1 MKFIFEIIEI
11 KYRIE
16 KYRLEN
22 GAKFDDFLKKL
33 WQKKLSFAKNLIADN
48 FNKKLVI
55 LAIILLSILW
65 RSSLD
70 IGSLSAYNLFDDL
83 KITNNSEILGY
94 NNLKLLK
101 LLAISC
107 NFFANI
113 FAINP
118 IFLAE
123 ITINFIGV
131 ISLIFCNHIL
141 KNTDNITKNLLLILL
156 AITYFLP
163 FENLQKN
170 DFFTDLSIILA
181 LIFPVIA
188 YLYVGQNNLTILE
201 KFIFAL
207 ILAILILQN
216 IYFLILIPILNYD
229 FFINPKK
236 NYQNICLQILVLFA
250 LAIDLAIIKYFLN
263 LWFAKNNLSFVD
275 LLKIYQNSF
284 LSNFYNSFESLK
296 IIGFHKLYYDFLA
309 FILIYLL
316 AFWAFFWV
324 NLASFNKNI
333 LALICSLIL
342 VYFAQNF
349 DNKIAI
355 LLQSLMI
362 ISIILN
368 LKFYH
373 QNIVKKFYKYWFLF
387 FIFFISSLYSHD
399 FKMLAIHLIFWS
411 LPLIFLIVFFNNFRH
426 KILFYENFFIS
437 IFIVISSIFCF
448 FLEIIEMKL
457 FFISTFLVGIWT
469 VYYLTKIIDIN
480 ERLKK
485 LFHFVLALILVFAL
499 SDIFRN
505 YLIGV
510 GIIGGS
516 NQNNQALAQNIF
528 QKTNLAKNS
537 NEQIL
542 QISPNFKDL
551 FPSTN
556 YFPKNINNLQ
566 LNILNNSDIILI
578 NNLQIQQSWFTIL
591 RKYQSNFLSNFIDN
605 FVKEIQ
611 NPQQKFI
618 IFFNND
624 ICNIGLVE
632 FLLRDEKFKENFLK
646 NFQYYDNY
654 SSIFVNDTFKTKP
667 LQENLSNQE
676 FELITQIHNIKS
688 EFWQMPKFE
697 IFIKNN

>member
-1 MKFIFEIIEI
+1 
-11 KYRIE
+11 
-16 KYRLEN
+16 
-22 GAKFDDFLKKL
+22 
-33 WQKKLSFAKNLIADN
+33 
-48 FNKKLVI
+48 
-55 LAIILLSILW
+55 
-65 RSSLD
+65 
-70 IGSLSAYNLFDDL
+70 
-83 KITNNSEILGY
+83 
-94 NNLKLLK
+94 
-101 LLAISC
+101 
-107 NFFANI
+107 
-113 FAINP
+113 
-118 IFLAE
+118 
-123 ITINFIGV
+123 
-131 ISLIFCNHIL
+131 
-141 KNTDNITKNLLLILL
+141 
-156 AITYFLP
+156 
-163 FENLQKN
+163 
-170 DFFTDLSIILA
+170 
-181 LIFPVIA
+181 
-188 YLYVGQNNLTILE
+188 
-201 KFIFAL
+201 
-207 ILAILILQN
+207 
-216 IYFLILIPILNYD
+216 
-229 FFINPKK
+229 
-236 NYQNICLQILVLFA
+236 
-250 LAIDLAIIKYFLN
+250 
-263 LWFAKNNLSFVD
+263 
-275 LLKIYQNSF
+275 
-284 LSNFYNSFESLK
+284 
-296 IIGFHKLYYDFLA
+296 
-309 FILIYLL
+309 
-316 AFWAFFWV
+316 
-324 NLASFNKNI
+324 
-333 LALICSLIL
+333 
-342 VYFAQNF
+342 
-349 DNKIAI
+349 
-355 LLQSLMI
+355 
-362 ISIILN
+362 
-368 LKFYH
+368 
-373 QNIVKKFYKYWFLF
+373 
-387 FIFFISSLYSHD
+387 
-399 FKMLAIHLIFWS
+399 
-411 LPLIFLIVFFNNFRH
+411 
-426 KILFYENFFIS
+426 
-437 IFIVISSIFCF
+437 
-448 FLEIIEMKL
+448 MKL
-457 FFISTFLVGIWT
+457 FFISIFLVGIWT

-516 NQNNQALAQNIF
+516 NQNNQALVQNIF

>member
-1 MKFIFEIIEI
+1 
-11 KYRIE
+11 
-16 KYRLEN
+16 
-22 GAKFDDFLKKL
+22 
-33 WQKKLSFAKNLIADN
+33 
-48 FNKKLVI
+48 
-55 LAIILLSILW
+55 
-65 RSSLD
+65 
-70 IGSLSAYNLFDDL
+70 
-83 KITNNSEILGY
+83 
-94 NNLKLLK
+94 
-101 LLAISC
+101 
-107 NFFANI
+107 
-113 FAINP
+113 
-118 IFLAE
+118 
-123 ITINFIGV
+123 
-131 ISLIFCNHIL
+131 
-141 KNTDNITKNLLLILL
+141 
-156 AITYFLP
+156 
-163 FENLQKN
+163 
-170 DFFTDLSIILA
+170 
-181 LIFPVIA
+181 
-188 YLYVGQNNLTILE
+188 
-201 KFIFAL
+201 
-207 ILAILILQN
+207 
-216 IYFLILIPILNYD
+216 
-229 FFINPKK
+229 
-236 NYQNICLQILVLFA
+236 
-250 LAIDLAIIKYFLN
+250 
-263 LWFAKNNLSFVD
+263 
-275 LLKIYQNSF
+275 
-284 LSNFYNSFESLK
+284 
-296 IIGFHKLYYDFLA
+296 
-309 FILIYLL
+309 
-316 AFWAFFWV
+316 
-324 NLASFNKNI
+324 
-333 LALICSLIL
+333 
-342 VYFAQNF
+342 
-349 DNKIAI
+349 
-355 LLQSLMI
+355 
-362 ISIILN
+362 
-368 LKFYH
+368 
-373 QNIVKKFYKYWFLF
+373 
-387 FIFFISSLYSHD
+387 
-399 FKMLAIHLIFWS
+399 
-411 LPLIFLIVFFNNFRH
+411 
-426 KILFYENFFIS
+426 
-437 IFIVISSIFCF
+437 
-448 FLEIIEMKL
+448 MKL

-516 NQNNQALAQNIF
+516 NQNNQALVQNIF